1 MQPLVILA
9 PMAGVTDFAFRTV
22 CAELGADVT
31 VTEMV
36 SSRALCFQDRK
47 SRALLRR
54 TPTGRCGAQIFGD
67 DPALMAR
74 GAQLALEYGAPDFID
89 INMGCPTPK
98 VVKNG
103 DGSALLQ
110 DLPRAGRI
118 IEAVVRAVP
127 VPVTVKM
134 RTGWDRSSIVAPELA
149 HIAQES
155 GAAAVAVHGRTRSMQ
170 YTGRADRDQIR
181 AVKEAVSIP
190 VIANGDIC
198 SPEDALAMLRRTGCD
213 GVMIGRCS
221 FGDPWLLGQIR
232 AALHGEPVPPR
243 PPLTQRIAVAERQ
256 VMLAAEDKGE
266 HAACCEARKH
276 LAWYLRGVGHSA
288 YFKEQIAQVET
299 LEQVHAICQ
308 GIARELR

>member
-1 MQPLVILA
+1 MHATVILA
-9 PMAGVTDFAFRTV
+9 PMAGVTDLAFRTV

-31 VTEMV
+31 ITEMV
-36 SSRALCFQDRK
+36 SSRALCYQDRK
-47 SRALLRR
+47 SRELLKK
-54 TPTGRCGAQIFGD
+54 TPSGRCGVQIFGN
-67 DPALMAR
+67 DPGIMAR
-74 GAQLALEYGAPDFID
+74 AAQLALEHSAPDFID

-110 DLPRAGRI
+110 DLPLAGQI

-134 RTGWDRSSIVAPELA
+134 RTGWDRGSIVAPELA
-149 HIAQES
+149 RIAQES

-170 YTGRADRDQIR
+170 YSGRADRDQIR

-190 VIANGDIC
+190 VIANGDI
-198 SPEDALAMLRRTGCD
+198 SSAEDALAMLRRTGCD
-213 GVMIGRCS
+213 GLMIGRCS

-232 AALHGEPVPPR
+232 AAVRGEPIPSR
-243 PPLTQRIAVAERQ
+243 PPLAERIAVAERQ
-256 VMLAAEDKGE
+256 VMMAAEDKGE

-276 LAWYLRGVGHSA
+276 LNWYLRGVAYST
-288 YFKEQIAQVET
+288 YFKEQIAHVES
-299 LEQVHAICQ
+299 LEEVHRICQ
-308 GIARELR
+308 GIGRELR

>member
-1 MQPLVILA
+1 
-9 PMAGVTDFAFRTV
+9 
-22 CAELGADVT
+22 
-31 VTEMV
+31 
-36 SSRALCFQDRK
+36 
-47 SRALLRR
+47 
-54 TPTGRCGAQIFGD
+54 
-67 DPALMAR
+67 
-74 GAQLALEYGAPDFID
+74 
-89 INMGCPTPK
+89 
-98 VVKNG
+98 
-103 DGSALLQ
+103 
-110 DLPRAGRI
+110 
-118 IEAVVRAVP
+118 
-127 VPVTVKM
+127 
-134 RTGWDRSSIVAPELA
+134 
-149 HIAQES
+149 
-155 GAAAVAVHGRTRSMQ
+155 MQ

-190 VIANGDIC
+190 VIANGDVC
-198 SPEDALAMLRRTGCD
+198 SPEDAVAMLRRTGCD

-243 PPLTQRIAVAERQ
+243 PPLTQRIAMAERQ

>member
-1 MQPLVILA
+1 MEPRVILA
-9 PMAGVTDFAFRTV
+9 PMAGVTDLAFRTV

-36 SSRALCFQDRK
+36 SSRGLCYQDRK
-47 SRALLRR
+47 TRELMKK
-54 TPTGRCGAQIFGD
+54 TPTGRCGVQIFGNE
-67 DPALMAR
+67 PEVMAQA
-74 GAQLALEYGAPDFID
+74 AQLVLEDTAADFID

-98 VVKNG
+98 VFKNG

-110 DLPRAGRI
+110 NLPLAGAI

-155 GAAAVAVHGRTRSMQ
+155 GAAAVAVHGRTRTQQ

-181 AVKEAVSIP
+181 SVREAVSIP
-190 VIANGDIC
+190 VVANGDIC
-198 SPEDALAMLRRTGCD
+198 SAEDALAMRERTGCD
-213 GVMIGRCS
+213 WLMIGRCS
-221 FGDPWLLGQIR
+221 MGDPWLMGQVR
-232 AALHGEPVPPR
+232 AALRGEPIPPR
-243 PPLTQRIAVAERQ
+243 PPLVERIAVAERQ

-276 LAWYLRGVGHSA
+276 LAWYLRGVPYSG
-288 YFKEQIAQVET
+288 YYKEQIAKVET
-299 LEQVHAICQ
+299 LDAVRTICH
-308 GIARELR
+308 GIARDLR